1 MQYAPKA
8 EVKVELDKKK
18 KVTRRKLTA
27 TDDAD
32 EQIQQDMMEEYN
44 KSADINAGKT
54 PQQLE
59 QENEERTLKQ
69 LRVIEEKMIQK
80 DISQLLKMKQTK
92 FANDKIDK
100 ELAAESQSEKASSED
115 QTPKLGQ
122 KQIQHH

>member
-8 EVKVELDKKK
+8 EVKVEIDKKK
-18 KVTRRKLTA
+18 KLTRRKLTA

-32 EQIQQDMMEEYN
+32 EQWQQDMTEY

-69 LRVIEEKMIQK
+69 LRVIEEKMIYK
-80 DISQLLKMKQTK
+80 DISQLVKLKQTK
-92 FANDKIDK
+92 FANDKLDK
-100 ELAAESQSEKASSED
+100 ELAEEAQSEKASSED
-115 QTPKLGQ
+115 QTTKLG
-122 KQIQHH
+122 